1 MPQQAADK
9 LEPFFDVEKAVMDW
23 GVMMCDKNARSR
35 KQKRMRK
42 RQFVDNDVVMDV
54 QIDWSHLSVSNKTI
68 WGRLT
73 DADFTAPN
81 QNGAASTIAP
91 ALKPVGVTATDVN
104 VLFETDFRNE
114 TSVGQEYTMKI
125 EKTTKSS
132 CTTEIENGVT
142 KGVELTASLT
152 IGDVLEVG
160 AGFSREVSLT
170 KMEGETLET
179 EVTWGAES
187 TVAVPAGKKASAQMQ
202 VLEKQQSGEFVVLTT
217 MIGYVTIKYMSL
229 KDGSLVF
236 GHSGK
241 IDTIVR
247 YYVDQMKKQGK
258 KYVGIVFP
266 DDSRVEFQTKGKCTF
281 RYGIKQVVAVIQD
294 KD

>member
-1 MPQQAADK
+1 MATDK
-9 LEPFFDVEKAVMDW
+9 LEPFFDVEKAVLDW
-23 GVMMCDKNARSR
+23 GVMMCDKNARTR
-35 KQKRMRK
+35 KQKQMRK
-42 RQFVDNDVVMDV
+42 RQFVNNEMVMDV
-54 QIDWSHLSVSNKTI
+54 QIDWSHLSVSSRTV
-68 WGRLT
+68 WGRVT
-73 DADFTAPN
+73 DADFTTGR
-81 QNGAASTIAP
+81 QNDNLGVP
-91 ALKPVGVTATDVN
+91 ALKPVDTTATDVN
-104 VLFETDFRNE
+104 VLFETDFRND

-142 KGVELTASLT
+142 KGVELTATLT
-152 IGDVLEVG
+152 IGDVLEAG

-202 VLEKQQSGEFVVLTT
+202 VLEKQQSGDFVVFTT
-217 MIGYVTIKYMSL
+217 MVGYVTIKYLSL
-229 KDGSLVF
+229 KNGSLVF

-247 YYVDQMKKQGK
+247 YYVDQMKRQGK
-258 KYVGIVFP
+258 KFVGISFP
-266 DDSRVEFQTKGKCTF
+266 DDSKVEFQTKGKCTF
-281 RYGIKQVVAVIQD
+281 RYGIKQIVAVTQD